1 MANQEPIAI
10 CGMSYRAPGIGRK
23 GLWDYLAQARS
34 AWTRVPADRF
44 EESAYFR
51 KGGDRS
57 GVMSTQGAHFID
69 EPYGFDAAFFNMRAE
84 EAKHSDPQH
93 RLMLEVALEAAE
105 DAGLGLQDIAGKKI
119 GVFVGSGQHEYAQ
132 RLGDDE
138 HVVQTFSGTGN
149 AVCMAANR
157 VSYFFDIDGPSVV
170 SDAACASS
178 VYAAHVAVNALRNG
192 ECNAAFVGTASLN
205 LSPAGWLVL
214 EKTGALSE
222 HGRSYSYDSKASGF
236 GRGEGAACLFI
247 KRMEDAIRDGDPIQ
261 AVIRGTAC
269 NHSGRSD
276 GITMPNGLAQQK
288 LLWAV
293 HNAAGLDPSDTPV
306 IEGHGTG
313 TGVGDPIESGAFT
326 AVLGRN
332 RTSANPLH
340 LGSIKSNFGHLEG
353 ASGALAMVKAIM
365 QVKNGIVLPT
375 AGFENINP
383 KIQDPE
389 KVRIAE
395 MPLPWPENEPRRC
408 LITNFGFGGSN
419 SAIIIEKA
427 PEQPAKQNG
436 ITNGHSNGVNGH
448 NGVATNGTNG
458 HTNGTNGTNGHSNGS
473 AVQSRRLFTF
483 SAKTQKSLDA
493 YLTSWD
499 DYLDEAPESSD
510 FFRDLSYTLGQRRT
524 HFPYRVAAPA
534 DSVEGLQEALSTLK
548 PVRVKDRIYNFVFT
562 GQGAQYARMAL
573 ELKSFKVFADALE
586 EAESHLQKLGSPWSL
601 LEELNKPAEDSRVN
615 EAELSQ
621 PACTCIQLALVTLLT
636 SWGIVPTAVT
646 GHSSGEIA
654 AAFAAGLVSFQEAV
668 AVAYFRGQAAVR
680 LSSQQ
685 SPDQKGGM
693 LALGVGA
700 EEATKLIDEHGGGY
714 ATVAAVNSFNSVTIS
729 GDKPVIEK
737 VFKAAEAQGTFARKL
752 NVEMAYHSRHME
764 QVAGYYLDAITP
776 YCGQVSHGKDDAQ
789 RPIFVSSVT
798 GQVEDSVGASYW
810 IKNLVRP
817 VLFANAVQGM
827 LTLFEDS
834 DNKLL
839 KAMPKVIVEVGPHA
853 ALKNPIKQTVEIIQA
868 EKNWGPASFTY
879 VPTLVRG
886 TDAEQAALDLA
897 ATLYTLGAP
906 IQLGGVNQTGQKN
919 ARVLTELPS
928 YAWDK
933 TRYELRPRAT
943 HEKFCPGEDY
953 HPLIGRKMPSSGGQ
967 ERAYRQVF
975 TLDEMPWIRDH
986 VVGGSTIFPMTGYMS
1001 CAIEA
1006 ARRTVSTQ
1014 AEAFL
1019 VTDFHV
1025 SRSLEVLEEQTVDL
1039 VTKLRPAAL
1048 GEGAFSTKAWS
1059 FEITTWAEKDG
1070 WTVHCWGQI
1079 EPEMA
1084 EMTMDTPT
1092 LKKGIPLVNNL
1103 AALDEKNIEDEYAK
1117 AAVRATQYGPSFKN
1131 NIKFYEGDGFT
1142 VLEHRLRDL
1151 GEARTDPFARG
1162 SPVSVDPPTIDG
1174 FLQGGGPLQYDEQGR
1189 RPAQMPNYISRFR
1202 VSNKIPSEP
1211 NSRFDVVMQKLS
1223 YDVKGGPPFESSRFR
1238 NIGSAEEIADPAA
1251 NVPDNWAWE
1260 VLPKFD
1266 YLPADQLRKKVAE
1279 SVPELGIE
1287 EDIRLEKLGRA
1298 GWYYIGE
1305 ALKQTAGEDYSKLPH
1320 HYNRFIHWAAR
1331 AFIESGLEFPE
1342 EPTELLNE
1350 VRSADAQG
1358 LLCCAIGENLVDIL
1372 HGEVEPLE
1380 IMLTDNRLTKN
1391 YENGTNNY
1399 LSAVLGYY
1407 AEMLADLEPNQ
1418 RILEIGAGTAGS
1430 TLPILEGLSKD
1441 RDEPGFMSYTFTD
1454 VSTGFFE
1461 GARTKLE
1468 KWTQRI
1474 TYKKLD
1480 ITEDPVAQGF
1490 ALEEFDVVVAANV
1503 LHATPDMIS
1512 TIANVRSLLKPG
1524 GKLLLLEGNVHNSM
1538 LLPFTLMPGWWLS
1551 EDKYREH
1558 GDGPMMTTSVWNQL
1572 LLDSGFSGVDT
1583 TIPSSWH
1590 ADVPLMSVISS
1601 TRIGK
1606 QDESRELIVSGP
1618 FVDDVEQLGCT
1629 VDVRPVA
1636 EIDADDAPYYIFIDS
1651 LKESIMQNMTHE
1663 KFEHLQNLIL
1673 HNTGLLYITP
1683 EGANPDANIILG
1695 MLRTVRMESDPK
1707 NLTLLQDVPSTPAG
1721 ALAILKAAERL
1732 RDPEVTRH
1740 QDQDLVWKDG
1750 SIHFPRMLQLK
1761 DVKEQFAVE
1770 QNIAFLK
1777 NQNLWGKPGDRALEM
1792 TIDVAGSPDTLYF
1805 RRTEVGEKPLG
1816 DDEVIVRVEAAGL
1829 SHRDLEVVLGAV
1841 PWAPPGF
1848 DGCGKVIKT
1857 GSRVSH
1863 VREGDDVFFLSL
1875 ESSALATYKQLP
1887 SWQIARI
1894 PAAISIT
1901 NAATMPL
1908 AYSVAVLALIHTAR
1922 TRKGETV
1929 LVHAAT
1935 GAVGQACIT
1944 LAQHLG
1950 ATVFAT
1956 AGTESKRDFLHTSYG
1971 IPKDRIFS
1979 SRTPAFRDSV
1989 MAATGGRGID
1999 VLVNSLSGELLTETW
2014 ALAAPYARFVEVGN
2028 KDTFLNNSLPMRPF
2042 NSGVTFA
2049 GIDLRDLHK
2058 HRPDDVRDVF
2068 AEVVRLVRSG
2078 VARPIGPLSS
2088 ALKKLKSSDHS
2099 GKIVVT
2105 LGPDESFVAETPLRP
2120 STVTMNHHAT
2130 YVVTGGTRGI
2140 GLELA
2145 YWLIEHGARY
2155 IVVLGRSGAKGEDVQ
2170 KLLAK
2175 YADTDV
2181 TIRALAC
2188 NVGKREELAQVME
2201 SISDLPPVKGVVHSA
2216 LLLSDKLFVNATYE
2230 DWEINTTPRVHG
2242 AWNLHELMPAGLDF
2256 FIALS
2261 SFSGDTGNIGQ
2272 AIYAGTAGF
2281 YDAFA
2286 KYRNKQ
2292 GQYTVSIALPVVLD
2306 VGYVVEHNITELL
2319 KMALGASLTMADI
2332 RALFKCAVSGS
2343 LEKPTPYVQASGRA
2357 TAFKVYVDGQ
2367 AVSNGSWKYFH
2378 PVHTKE
2384 RLAEAA
2390 ALKSRAAESNAA
2402 TGGGGEATSWTAAD
2416 DPEQGLTEALITKV
2430 AAMTMMEREEVLA
2443 DAPLD
2448 SYNLDSLVS
2457 VELRNWIRRETTVE
2471 LTLSAIMHADSLRA
2485 LAAGILAQRNAE

>member
-105 DAGLGLQDIAGKKI
+105 DAGLSLADVAGKKI

-192 ECNAAFVGTASLN
+192 ECTAAFVGTASLN

-247 KRMEDAIRDGDPIQ
+247 KRMDDAIRDGDPIH

-353 ASGALAMVKAIM
+353 ASGALAMIKAIM

-375 AGFENINP
+375 AGFESINP

-389 KVRIAE
+389 KVKIAE
-395 MPLPWPENEPRRC
+395 MPLPWPENEARRC

-419 SAIIIEKA
+419 SAIIIEQA
-427 PEQPAKQNG
+427 PVQAAKPNG
-436 ITNGHSNGVNGH
+436 VTNGHSNGVNGH
-448 NGVATNGTNG
+448 NGLITNGSNG
-458 HTNGTNGTNGHSNGS
+458 HSNGNGTNGHSNGS
-473 AVQSRRLFTF
+473 EVQSKRLFVF

-493 YLTSWD
+493 YLSSWE
-499 DYLDEAPESSD
+499 DYLEEAPEPKE
-510 FFRDLSYTLGQRRT
+510 FFQDLSYTLGQRRT
-524 HFPYRVAAPA
+524 HFPYRVAASA
-534 DSVEGLQEALSTLK
+534 DSVEGLEEAISTLK
-548 PVRVKDRIYNFVFT
+548 PVRIKDRILNFVFT
-562 GQGAQYARMAL
+562 GQGAQYAQMAL
-573 ELKSFKVFADALE
+573 ALRSFKVFAEALK
-586 EAESHLQKLGSPWSL
+586 EAESHLQKLGSQWSL
-601 LEELNKPAEDSRVN
+601 LEELNKPAEESRVN
-615 EAELSQ
+615 EAEISQ
-621 PACTCIQLALVTLLT
+621 PACTCIQLALVALLA

-668 AVAYFRGQAAVR
+668 AVSYFRGQAAAR
-680 LSSQQ
+680 LASQQ
-685 SPDQKGGM
+685 SPDQKGAM

-700 EEATKLIDEHGGGY
+700 EEATKLIAEHGSGY

-776 YCGQVSHGKDDAQ
+776 YCGQASHGKDDAQ
-789 RPIFVSSVT
+789 RPVFFSSVT
-798 GQVEDSVGASYW
+798 GKVEDSVGASYW
-810 IKNLVRP
+810 IKNLVQP
-817 VLFANAVQGM
+817 VLFANAISGI
-827 LTLFEDS
+827 LTLFEES

-839 KAMPKVIVEVGPHA
+839 KALPKVIVEVGPHA
-853 ALKNPIKQTVEIIQA
+853 ALKNPIKQTVESIQA
-868 EKNWGPASFTY
+868 EKNWGPASFSY
-879 VPTLVRG
+879 VPTLLRG

-897 ATLYTLGAP
+897 GTLYTLGLP
-906 IQLGGVNQTGQKN
+906 IQLGAVNQTDQTN
-919 ARVLTELPS
+919 AHVLTELPS

-943 HEKFCPGEDY
+943 HEN
-953 HPLIGRKMPSSGGQ
+953 GGQ
-967 ERAYRQVF
+967 ERSYRQVF

-1006 ARRTVSTQ
+1006 ARRTITTQ

-1025 SRSLEVLEEQTVDL
+1025 SRSLEVLEEQTIDL
-1039 VTKLRPAAL
+1039 
-1048 GEGAFSTKAWS
+1048 AWS

-1092 LKKGIPLVNNL
+1092 LKTGIPLVNDVASLN
-1103 AALDEKNIEDEYAK
+1103 EHNIEEEYAK

-1131 NIKFYEGDGFT
+1131 NFKFYTGNGFT
-1142 VLEHRLRDL
+1142 VLQHKLRDL
-1151 GEARTDPFARG
+1151 GEARNDPYARG
-1162 SPVSVDPPTIDG
+1162 SPASVDPPTIDG

-1211 NSRFDVVMQKLS
+1211 GSRFDIVMRKLS
-1223 YDVKGGPPFESSRFR
+1223 YDIKGGRLYVSVAVYSRADNGELTPVCEFES
-1238 NIGSAEEIADPAA
+1238 

-1266 YLPADQLRKKVAE
+1266 SLPADQLRKKVAE
-1279 SVPELGIE
+1279 SVPELGME
-1287 EDIRLEKLGRA
+1287 EDIRLEKLGKA
-1298 GWYYIGE
+1298 GYYYIGE
-1305 ALKQTAGEDYSKLPH
+1305 ALKKTAGEDFSKLPH
-1320 HYNRFIHWAAR
+1320 HYNRFIHWAAKIM
-1331 AFIESGLEFPE
+1331 AESGLEFSE
-1342 EPTELLNE
+1342 KPTELLNE
-1350 VRSADAQG
+1350 VRSDAQG

-1399 LSAVLGYY
+1399 LSEVLGYY

-1430 TLPILEGLSKD
+1430 TLPVLEGLSKD

-1454 VSTGFFE
+1454 VSSGFFE

-1468 KWTQRI
+1468 KWTNRI

-1480 ITEDPVAQGF
+1480 ITQDPVAQGF
-1490 ALEEFDVVVAANV
+1490 ALEDFDVVIAANV
-1503 LHATPDMIS
+1503 LHATPDMVH
-1512 TIANVRSLLKPG
+1512 TITNVRSLLKPG
-1524 GKLLLLEGNVHNSM
+1524 GKLLLLEGNQHTTM
-1538 LLPFTLMPGWWLS
+1538 LLPFTLMPGWWTS
-1551 EDKYREH
+1551 TDKYRDH
-1558 GDGPMMTTSVWNQL
+1558 GDGPMMPTATWDQL
-1572 LLDSGFSGVDT
+1572 LRDSGFSGVET
-1583 TIPSSWH
+1583 TIPSSWN

-1618 FVDDVEQLGCT
+1618 FVEDVEVEFAQGVADLVSQQLGCT
-1629 VDVRPVA
+1629 VDIRPLA
-1636 EIDADDAPYYIFIDS
+1636 EIDAEDEPYYIFIDS
-1651 LKESIMQNMTHE
+1651 VKESVMQNMTRE

-1673 HNTGLLYITP
+1673 HNKGLLYITP
-1683 EGANPDANIILG
+1683 EGANPDANMILG

-1707 NLTLLQDVPSTPAG
+1707 ALTLLQDV
-1721 ALAILKAAERL
+1721 AERL

-1750 SIHFPRMLQLK
+1750 AIHFPRMLQLK

-1777 NQNLWGKPGDRALEM
+1777 VQNLWGRAGDRALEM

-1805 RRTEVGEKPLG
+1805 RRTEVGEKALG

-1841 PWAPPGF
+1841 PWAPPGY

-1875 ESSALATYKQLP
+1875 ESSAVATYKQLP

-1894 PAAISIT
+1894 PEAISIT
-1901 NAATMPL
+1901 DAATMPL
-1908 AYSVAVLALIHTAR
+1908 AYSLAVLALIQTAR

-1935 GAVGQACIT
+1935 GAVGQACII

-1956 AGTESKRDFLHTSYG
+1956 AGTDAKRAFLHSTYG
-1971 IPKDRIFS
+1971 IPADRIFS
-1979 SRTPAFRDSV
+1979 SRTPAFRDSI
-1989 MAATGGRGID
+1989 MAATG
-1999 VLVNSLSGELLTETW
+1999 VNSLSGELLTETW

-2049 GIDLRDLHK
+2049 GVDLRDLHK

-2078 VARPIGPLSS
+2078 VARPLGPMTAFPVSRLSS
-2088 ALKKLKSSDHS
+2088 ALKKLKSADHT
-2099 GKIVVT
+2099 GKVIVT
-2105 LGPDESFVAETPLRP
+2105 LGPDESFMAETPLLP
-2120 STVTMNHHAT
+2120 STVTMNANAT

-2155 IVVLGRSGAKGEDVQ
+2155 IVLLGRSGGKGEDVQ

-2188 NVGKREELAQVME
+2188 NVGRRGELAKVMD
-2201 SISDLPPVKGVVHSA
+2201 SITDLPPVKGVVHSA

-2242 AWNLHELMPAGLDF
+2242 AWNLHELMPKDLDF

-2286 KYRNKQ
+2286 KHRNRQ

-2332 RALFKCAVSGS
+2332 RALFKCAVKGS
-2343 LEKPTPYVQASGRA
+2343 LAKPTPYVQASGRA

-2390 ALKSRAAESNAA
+2390 AQKSRAAEANAA
-2402 TGGGGEATSWTAAD
+2402 GGGAGGDFSTASWTAAD
-2416 DPEQGLTEALITKV
+2416 DPELGLTEALITKV
-2430 AAMTMMEREEVLA
+2430 AAMTMMERDEVLA
-2443 DAPLD
+2443 DAPLG

-2485 LAAGILAQRNAE
+2485 LAAEILTQRKAE